1 MAIHKIIPSSKDY
14 LWGGTKLIEHYG
26 KTTDKEI
33 MAESWEISSHKDGP
47 SILEDKGITLKEYTE
62 TNRETVMGSKALDFE
77 DFPILIK
84 FIDAKDVLSIQVHP
98 DDEYALKHENQYGKN
113 EMWYVLEAEPGAT
126 LYYGV
131 KEDISKEAFRQSIEE
146 DRILDVL
153 NKVEVKPGD
162 VIYVSAGTIHAIGK
176 GIVLCEI
183 QQNSNVTYRVYDFKR
198 QQSDGSYR
206 DLHIDQA
213 VEVSNLNKVTT
224 DFKAQGVLESY
235 EGHTLQVLV
244 KSPYFVTTH
253 YAVNNKASFNVSD
266 ESFVSVI
273 CLEGTLQFNDLTLTK
288 GESAFI
294 DAGTGDISV
303 VGLGKFLHVT
313 L

>member
-1 MAIHKIIPSSKDY
+1 MAIHKMIPSSKDY

-26 KTTDKEI
+26 KTTDKKI

-47 SILEDKGITLKEYTE
+47 SILEDKGITLKEYTDSS
-62 TNRETVMGSKALDFE
+62 RETVMGSKALDFE

-113 EMWYVLEAEPGAT
+113 EMWYVLEAEPESF

-131 KEDISKEAFRQSIEE
+131 KEDISKEGFRQSIEE
-146 DRILDVL
+146 DKILDVL

-198 QQSDGSYR
+198 QKSDGSYR
-206 DLHIDQA
+206 DLHIEQA

-224 DFKAQGVLESY
+224 NFQAQGVLESL
-235 EGHTLQVLV
+235 EGHTKQVLV

-273 CLEGTLQFNDLTLTK
+273 CLEGTLQFNDITLTK

-294 DAGTGDISV
+294 DADTGDIAV
-303 VGLGKFLHVT
+303 VGSGKFLHVT